1 MKAWIAFI
9 IAVAVLY
16 PTVWP
21 HEVGH
26 GVAPYLYGCKKNF
39 WQTDTSWFLL
49 SSWSG
54 KDIDDNCLQSRGHAA
69 VAWTAFGGT
78 AANLVLLLFLLS
90 VLWMSRRKVA
100 SSWCFVTLFFWALAN
115 YAEAFSYL
123 VLNTAWLK
131 SDMATLVLE
140 SGVNR
145 WTIFFA
151 GLVLATATGWSL
163 RPIARKAAAML
174 ATPYG
179 SERRWR
185 FGFVL
190 YVALDALVMTAA
202 RVVLT

>member
-1 MKAWIAFI
+1 MKAWIVII

-26 GVAPYLYGCKKNF
+26 GVAPYLYGCKKTF

-54 KDIDDNCLQSRGHAA
+54 KDIDDNCLQRRGRAA
-69 VAWTAFGGT
+69 AAWTAFGGT
-78 AANLVLLLFLLS
+78 AVNLALLFALLS
-90 VLWMSRRKVA
+90 VLWMLHRKVS
-100 SSWCFVTLFFWALAN
+100 SSWGFVALFFWALAN

-131 SDMATLVLE
+131 SDMETLVIE
-140 SGVNR
+140 SGISR
-145 WTIFFA
+145 WTIFLL
-151 GLVLATATGWSL
+151 GLVLAIAMGWVL
-163 RPIARKAAAML
+163 RPIARKVAVML

-179 SERRWR
+179 SERAWR
-185 FGFVL
+185 FRFVL
-190 YVALDALVMTAA
+190 YVALVGVVMTAA
-202 RVVLT
+202 RVGLT